1 MDILE
6 RIEKVSKAIELLSC
20 DIRELKVLA
29 SEASRSG
36 SPSFSK
42 EGQEAAD
49 PLNIIVN
56 YLALSP
62 GMEEDGL
69 LNTLLNC
76 AMMVVRAEGAA
87 VTLYDAEKNVLV
99 FRAAVG
105 VAAEKLIG
113 VEVPIVNSQHG
124 LAFRMR
130 QVHSSTPM
138 YKVVDGL
145 TGVDYRSVLA
155 APLVIDNT
163 AIGTLGAVNK
173 LGEDHFTVQDI
184 EDYSNFAELAAHIIQ
199 QRLRETSLKQMIHG
213 DAVVIP
219 KELSALGILKSD
231 RELLEITQNIAA
243 IGRRSPEMMA
253 LCRQFV
259 GVLAGL
265 A

>member
-6 RIEKVSKAIELLSC
+6 RIEKVSKTIELLSEEV
-20 DIRELKVLA
+20 RELKGMA
-29 SEASRSG
+29 SQALPSG
-36 SPSFSK
+36 PQPVSK
-42 EGQEAAD
+42 GGPGAEDALGI
-49 PLNIIVN
+49 LVN

-62 GMEEDGL
+62 GMEEDSL

-87 VTLYDAEKNVLV
+87 VTLYDAEKNLLV

-105 VAAEKLIG
+105 VAADKLLG
-113 VEVPIVNSQHG
+113 VEVPIANSQHG

-138 YKVVDGL
+138 YKTVDSI
-145 TGVDYRSVLA
+145 TGVNYRSVLA
-155 APLVIDNT
+155 APLVIDDQ

-184 EDYSNFAELAAHIIQ
+184 EDYANFAELAAHIIQ

-213 DAVVIP
+213 DAVRIP

-231 RELLEITQNIAA
+231 RDLLEITQNVAA
-243 IGRRSPEMMA
+243 IGRRSPELLS

-259 GVLAGL
+259 EVLAGM